1 MRVTYNGY
9 TYESAGDAVR
19 EQIRSID
26 NDILSK
32 ISVGGTNLISG
43 TTNGYWHSTAN
54 GILEKNEYTGS
65 YVTSDLIPV
74 ADVAIRNIATKLN

>member
-54 GILEKNEYTGS
+54 GILEKMNIRVRT
-65 YVTSDLIPV
+65 LPV
-74 ADVAIRNIATKLN
+74 ILFLLQM